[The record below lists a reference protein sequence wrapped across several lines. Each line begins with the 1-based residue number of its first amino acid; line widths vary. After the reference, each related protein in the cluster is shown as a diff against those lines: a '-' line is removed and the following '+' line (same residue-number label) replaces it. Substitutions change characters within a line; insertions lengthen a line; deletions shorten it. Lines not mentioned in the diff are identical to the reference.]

1 MAARTTRRTTITGY
15 KGQRDAAGL
24 LALMAAN
31 REAQEAART
40 AYLKANPDYLPCAVS
55 GCSGL
60 VGPNFQRTG
69 PDGSKWGL
77 CPRRDAHLR
86 LMPEVFAPKPAA

>member
-1 MAARTTRRTTITGY
+1 MAARTIRRQANTGY

-24 LALMAAN
+24 AALMAAN
-31 REAQEAART
+31 REAQEAARL
-40 AYLKANPDYLPCAVS
+40 AYLKAHPEFLPCAVG

-60 VGPNFQRTG
+60 VGPAYQRSA